1 MLLLHRIPSFF
12 DPSMVNN
19 TIFRSWKFVTN
30 IVVLNRP
37 VKLSVLDFFKTHVM
51 LMIFA
56 TSSVSVSAPVARS
69 SDFILIN
76 HSVFISIHMLLSQVD
91 LSCCSLLFFV

>member
-56 TSSVSVSAPVARS
+56 TSSVSVSAPVPRS
-69 SDFILIN
+69 SDVILIN

-91 LSCCSLLFFV
+91 LS